1 MGDIRGEFESDLN
14 GQLLIVQKQGRLFD
28 KRGRLVNRCGYLVD
42 QIGNVI
48 TKTGRTIF
56 YVDEL
61 QPDTDELPEPY
72 CPKKIVVK
80 PNVVSQKNS
89 SRDQLSYA
97 NKKSSGVQ
105 S

>member
-1 MGDIRGEFESDLN
+1 M
-14 GQLLIVQKQGRLFD
+14 
-28 KRGRLVNRCGYLVD
+28 VD

-72 CPKKIVVK
+72 CPKKTKPVVK
-80 PNVVSQKNS
+80 PYVVSQKNS

-97 NKKSSGVQ
+97 NKKSSEVQ